1 MSPDPFRE
9 YLDALDAALDGL
21 PARERQ
27 DVVREVRSHLEAS
40 LASLAGPLEARAQ
53 EAIAR
58 FGGVDEVAAPLRAA
72 HAMAHGATGFRPV
85 GLARGVL
92 ASVAS
97 GGAWAIFGVLV
108 GFGYLLVLAAA
119 LVGAWDFLQ
128 PATGLWLHP
137 DGSWSLTLHGF
148 EGSRELMGPWLGPAA
163 IMLALVGW
171 WGMNRL
177 VRWSVRRLPGA
188 GLP

>member
-1 MSPDPFRE
+1 MSHDPFRE
-9 YLDALDAALDGL
+9 YLDALDAALHGL

-40 LASLAGPLEARAQ
+40 LASLAGPLETRVQ

-58 FGGVDEVAAPLRAA
+58 FGGVEEVAAPLRAA
-72 HAMAHGATGFRPV
+72 HAMAHGATGFRPI

-97 GGAWAIFGVLV
+97 GSAWATFGVLV
-108 GFGYLLVLAAA
+108 GLGYLLVLAAA
-119 LVGAWDFLQ
+119 LVGVWDVLQ

-137 DGSWSLTLHGF
+137 DGSWSLSLHGF
-148 EGSRELMGPWLGPAA
+148 EGSRELMGPWLGPVA
-163 IMLALVGW
+163 IALTLCGW
-171 WGMNRL
+171 WALNRL

-188 GLP
+188 GVR